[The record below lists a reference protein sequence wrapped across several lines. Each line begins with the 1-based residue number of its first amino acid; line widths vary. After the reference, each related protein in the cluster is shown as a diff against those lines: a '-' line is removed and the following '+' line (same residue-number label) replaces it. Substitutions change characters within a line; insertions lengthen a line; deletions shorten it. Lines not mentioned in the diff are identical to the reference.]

1 MLKDKFTTLNI
12 NDLGKNFFEATTL
25 IRIDQYNTGKQN
37 LEKKIDVLIKKIP
50 DVSDLATTTVLNT
63 KIGEVENRILV
74 VSGVVKSN
82 AKVSDIEKKSF
93 STFDYNKFT

>member
-12 NDLGKNFFEATTL
+12 NDLGKKIFEATTL

-82 AKVSDIEKKSF
+82 AKLSDIEKKSF